1 MKYTR
6 LGKSDLTVSELA
18 LGTMTF
24 GEQNS
29 VSDACAQLDSAV
41 ANGINFIDVAE
52 MYPVPGR
59 AETQGRTE
67 AYVGHWLKTQRRD
80 QIVLASKVAGPSRG
94 FNWIRGGDTTL
105 NRQNLTAAVE
115 SSLQRLQTDY
125 LDLYQ
130 LHWPDRNVPM
140 FGQIDFLP
148 QNEKPTVSIE
158 EQLTV
163 LSELVKSGKVRHIGL
178 SNETP
183 WGVSEFLK
191 VAERLGLQRMVSI
204 QNSYSLLNRTFEL
217 TLHELCFREQ
227 VSLLA
232 YSPLAFG
239 LLSGKYVSAATAQ
252 GRVTLFPNFVQRY
265 QKPNVPLAVAEYT
278 NLAKLHGVSPAAM
291 AIAFVR
297 SRSFVSS
304 TIIGATTLSQLTE
317 NMMEIALTAEL
328 LQGIQAIHLK
338 YFNPAP

>member
-52 MYPVPGR
+52 MYPVPAR

-94 FNWIRGGDTTL
+94 FNWIRGGDTAL
-105 NRQNLTAAVE
+105 NRQNLTAALD

-191 VAERLGLQRMVSI
+191 VAERMGLQRMVSI

-239 LLSGKYVSAATAQ
+239 LLSGKYVSDATAQ
-252 GRVTLFPNFVQRY
+252 GRVTLFPNFAQRY
-265 QKPNVPLAVAEYT
+265 QKPNVPLAVAEYA

-304 TIIGATTLSQLTE
+304 TIIGATTLSQLNE
-317 NMMEIALTAEL
+317 NRTEIALTAEL